1 MDASNEDTYVEN
13 LSGKKLTQIPSDSFK
28 KSLKSIDL
36 SCNSIRKIQQ
46 NDFKNCPT
54 VKQLKLYSNK
64 IIKINGLNNLTKLEE
79 LQLQFNYLTSI
90 GKTLADLKNLK
101 TLRIDSNRIQ
111 SILTQ
116 EVCVLSNLSFL
127 DVSSNLLHNIDFVK
141 VLTNLQQLHCTHNQL
156 TNISNLKLKH
166 LEEIDLSFNA
176 IETISGIKMLPKLKI
191 LKLQNNNLSTL
202 TNAGSVK
209 SLQELHLDDN
219 NICSIKNITEQ
230 FPNLEILH
238 ISANA
243 IAELKQLEELLTI
256 SDTLQEL
263 SIYNNPII
271 SNVEEKKNIAKI
283 LSDLDLS
290 VIDSISQKPA
300 KRSTTP
306 SLMRPMSANQGVST
320 RCIEQQLKT
329 TDILMEDF
337 VDRIKSQFTVLNA
350 VLAELPDEKSI
361 EESRSISRLREL
373 NNCSVLSEARPKSKC
388 NSRTRIE
395 EAKAFA
401 DMNFDQRM

>member
-46 NDFKNCPT
+46 NDFKNCPM

-79 LQLQFNYLTSI
+79 LQLQFNYLFSI

-176 IETISGIKMLPKLKI
+176 IETISGMKMLPKLKI

-337 VDRIKSQFTVLNA
+337 IDRIKSQFTVLNA